1 MIAIK
6 LEVNKVSKVTMFINE
21 KLEVSKEPPYDPL
34 QSFVRENHIALAET
48 RSGLLSDYV
57 FSAKDVFKV
66 KGSTWGNGHPDWLR
80 HSSPDEYTA
89 TGVQELLDHGA
100 DLVGKTVC
108 DELCYSISGENWNY
122 GSPLNPH
129 DIRRYAGGSSS
140 GSCVSVAGGLVDF
153 SVGSDCLGSVR
164 VPASYNGLL
173 GIRPTYDRITT
184 RGEVPYCE
192 SMDVFGFV
200 AKESNIFQD
209 VAQVLLKEDQQ
220 FFDFEKIIIAEDCF
234 NAIDDEVVEHL
245 TDTIEYIKKDFEKVI
260 EREIAPEGLDAWVKT
275 FQIVQGYEVWESYGG
290 FVNKYHPT
298 LSPGPK
304 ARLKTAS
311 EITRAEYDQA
321 LNEKLAIQK
330 YIDDLLADDTVVLLP
345 TASSIAPLKTAS
357 QEKINHYRAQ
367 SSKLLGI
374 SPLSGTPQ
382 ITIPLAK
389 QEGVPLGI
397 SLMGPKGSDRALID
411 LATKLYDGWNVQ

>member
-1 MIAIK
+1 MYI
-6 LEVNKVSKVTMFINE
+6 VSDVTMFINK
-21 KLEVSKEPPYDPL
+21 KLKVSNNPPYDPL
-34 QSFVRENHIALAET
+34 QSFVRENHVALTGAS
-48 RSGLLSDYV
+48 SGILSDYV
-57 FSAKDVFKV
+57 FSAKDVFKI

-80 HSSPDEYTA
+80 FSKPDEYTA

-100 DLVGKTVC
+100 DLVGKTIC

-173 GIRPTYDRITT
+173 GIRPTYNRIDTE
-184 RGEVPYCE
+184 GEVPYCE

-200 AKESNIFQD
+200 AKESSIFQD
-209 VAQVLLKEDQQ
+209 VAKVLLKEDQRPYS
-220 FFDFEKIIIAEDCF
+220 FEKIIIAKDCF
-234 NAIDDEVVEHL
+234 NAIDDEVTEHL
-245 TDTIEYIKKDFEKVI
+245 SEAIEYIKKDFEKII
-260 EREIAPEGLDAWVKT
+260 EQKIAPEGLDTWVET
-275 FQIVQGYEVWESYGG
+275 FQNVQGYEVWESYGG

-298 LSPGPK
+298 LSPGPSE
-304 ARLKTAS
+304 RLKTAS
-311 EITRAEYDQA
+311 EISRAQYDQA
-321 LNEKLAIQK
+321 LNEKLSIEK
-330 YIDDLLADDTVVLLP
+330 YIDELLADDTVILLP
-345 TASSIAPLKTAS
+345 TASSIAPLKSSS
-357 QEKINHYRAQ
+357 QEKISHYRAQ

-382 ITIPLAK
+382 LTIPLAQ

-397 SLMGPKGSDRALID
+397 SLIGPKGSDRALID
-411 LATKLYDGWNVQ
+411 LGIKLYDEWNSQ